1 MQTEAIQHVL
11 KCTRCLRR
19 KTPPH
24 VAPLQPIHVTQ
35 PLELV
40 HMDYLSL
47 EPSKGNIE
55 NVLAITDHF
64 TRYALAYPSKT
75 QTAQATARI
84 LWDNFIRHFGF
95 PEKFISDQGRNFE
108 SDLIKELCKIA
119 GVQKLHTTPYHP
131 QGNGQCERFNSTLC
145 NMLGT
150 LSEEEKSDWKTFLG
164 CMTHAYNCD
173 DNSSK
178 SRYVQKLRRRLNYA
192 YQKATKVANQ
202 QASKYKSSY
211 DKAIRGPQLQEK
223 DLVLVK
229 IVAHKGRHKLQDK
242 WEPEEYVVVE
252 QPIAGTPVYRVQPV
266 TGGNIRT
273 LHRNSLLPLGVKLE
287 PDYDSDDSI
296 LDEDDSSSDES
307 VILEDAKNRVHDKGK
322 RAPKSQSH
330 SKESKH
336 VEFDSEVDIFSS
348 PEVQSNIT
356 DSKVKPELVV
366 EETTQDLES
375 TGDVVIPED
384 VSLPSQFLL
393 PNLDDSS
400 SNEETGITELHTE
413 VEPTDY
419 DNGKEMQS
427 IDSEAESLVDTNE
440 LLEFIDTMDVR
451 GASKVS
457 ESDTQEESVHDVTRQ
472 DDVDPR
478 SECQFSSF
486 MSYHEGESSS
496 LDPGTNGKEL
506 SKSPIEDST
515 KRHDSGVV
523 DQRDINSHDS
533 DVIAYESN
541 NTSIPSVD
549 IPDHSNVE
557 SQSEEMAENTSVNPT
572 VEVEVEPVRR
582 SARQRKQTQF
592 FGNPWL
598 YRITCNLTPRV
609 LSDLLQHVPDTK
621 DSLTDMN

>member
-1 MQTEAIQHVL
+1 M
-11 KCTRCLRR
+11 
-19 KTPPH
+19 
-24 VAPLQPIHVTQ
+24 
-35 PLELV
+35 
-40 HMDYLSL
+40 
-47 EPSKGNIE
+47 
-55 NVLAITDHF
+55 
-64 TRYALAYPSKT
+64 
-75 QTAQATARI
+75 
-84 LWDNFIRHFGF
+84 
-95 PEKFISDQGRNFE
+95 
-108 SDLIKELCKIA
+108 
-119 GVQKLHTTPYHP
+119 
-131 QGNGQCERFNSTLC
+131 
-145 NMLGT
+145 
-150 LSEEEKSDWKTFLG
+150 
-164 CMTHAYNCD
+164 
-173 DNSSK
+173 
-178 SRYVQKLRRRLNYA
+178 
-192 YQKATKVANQ
+192 
-202 QASKYKSSY
+202 
-211 DKAIRGPQLQEK
+211 QEK

-242 WEPEEYVVVE
+242 WVSEEYVVVE
-252 QPIAGTPVYRVQPV
+252 QPIAGTPVYRFQPV

-273 LHRNSLLPLGVKLE
+273 LPRNLLLPLGVKLE

-307 VILEDAKNRVHDKGK
+307 VILEDAKKRVHDKGK

-330 SKESKH
+330 SKKSKH

-348 PEVQSNIT
+348 PEIQSDIA

-375 TGDVVIPED
+375 TGDVVILED

-400 SNEETGITELHTE
+400 SNEETGFTELHTE
-413 VEPTDY
+413 VESTDN

-427 IDSEAESLVDTNE
+427 IESEAEYLVDTKE
-440 LLEFIDTMDVR
+440 LSEFIDTMDVR
-451 GASKVS
+451 NASNVND
-457 ESDTQEESVHDVTRQ
+457 SDTQGESVHDVTRQ

-478 SECQFSSF
+478 SESQFSSF

-523 DQRDINSHDS
+523 DQEDINSHDS
-533 DVIAYESN
+533 DMIAYESN
-541 NTSIPSVD
+541 NTSTPS
-549 IPDHSNVE
+549 IGISGHSNVE
-557 SQSEEMAENTSVNPT
+557 SQSEEMTENISVNPT
-572 VEVEVEPVRR
+572 LDVEIEPVRR

-592 FGNPWL
+592 FGNLWL
-598 YRITCNLTPRV
+598 YRITYNLTPRV